1 MRQRHLLIGGLVLGA
16 GAVALWVW
24 CRHTAR
30 SSRGLVDTEL
40 YYANES
46 DHVFHMEGC
55 PLLDMNDTIRVFASV
70 SDALYSGFRPCHSCY
85 PLL

>member
-1 MRQRHLLIGGLVLGA
+1 MRQRHLVLGGLVVGLGA
-16 GAVALWVW
+16 LAVWAW
-24 CRHTAR
+24 CRYSMR
-30 SSRGLVDTEL
+30 SFYRPMDTEL

-55 PLLDMNDTIRVFASV
+55 PLLDLNDTIRVFASV